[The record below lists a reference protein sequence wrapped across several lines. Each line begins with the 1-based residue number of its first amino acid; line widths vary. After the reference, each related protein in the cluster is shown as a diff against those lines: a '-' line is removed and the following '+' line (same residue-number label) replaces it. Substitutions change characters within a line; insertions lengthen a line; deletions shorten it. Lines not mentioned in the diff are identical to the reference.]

1 MTINVLALSLVSN
14 PGHSNHHHRSPALDN
29 SDMKVFQADLN
40 KLQAELGA
48 LETRLIS
55 EVKIVN
61 TIRRQLQQLVIRVNN
76 DRTKQEALRG

>member
-1 MTINVLALSLVSN
+1 
-14 PGHSNHHHRSPALDN
+14 
-29 SDMKVFQADLN
+29 MKVFQADLN